1 MVDYIKKIYQYY
13 LAADGISTDSRKITK
28 NCLFFAL
35 KGDNFDGNKYAK
47 KAIEEGARY
56 AIVDDPKV
64 KLGKPYILVKDAL
77 ETLQLLAAHHRNQF
91 DIPVIGITGSNGK
104 TTTKELVQGVLSR
117 RFLVHATK
125 GNFNNHIGV
134 PLTILDMP
142 QDTEVA
148 VIEMGASSQGEIAF
162 LCNIAN
168 PTYGIVTN
176 IGQSHLE
183 GFGGIEG
190 VIEGKGELYKHIAKN
205 KGVVLYNVD
214 EKYLAEMASIVDLRV
229 GYGIRKDNEDEAF
242 IQVLPINDTD
252 AVVAKVPED
261 GWSYRVFAR
270 IAGTHNFENIK
281 TAIVVG
287 KYFKIPFVD
296 IKNSIEHYV
305 PKNMRSQTFRQGSN
319 FIFLDAYNANP
330 SSMKMA
336 LVAFDKMSFAQVN
349 RIAVLGDMGE
359 LGAYE
364 KEGHEAIFSLA
375 QKMNFSK
382 IILVGSLFAQ
392 ADKQEVCTHFE
403 DVQELQNW
411 LLQNGIEDTVF
422 FVKGSRSNRLEKAF
436 LSDTT
441 KTT

>member
-47 KAIEEGARY
+47 KAIEDGARY
-56 AIVDDPKV
+56 AIIDDPEMKISR
-64 KLGKPYILVKDAL
+64 KYILVKDAL

-117 RFLVHATK
+117 RYLVHATK

-134 PLTILDMP
+134 PLTILEMP
-142 QDTEVA
+142 QDAEIA
-148 VIEMGASSQGEIAF
+148 VIEMGASSQGEIAL

-190 VIEGKGELYKHIAKN
+190 VKKGKGELYKHLANN

-214 EKYLAEMASIVDLRV
+214 EPFLAELASIVDLRV
-229 GYGIRKDNEDEAF
+229 GYGLDKSNEDEAF
-242 IQVLPINDTD
+242 IQVLSVSDTD

-261 GWSYRVFAR
+261 GWSYRVFAK
-270 IAGTHNFENIK
+270 IAGKHNFENIK
-281 TAIVVG
+281 TAIAVG

-296 IKNSIEHYV
+296 IKNSIENYV
-305 PKNMRSQTFRQGSN
+305 PQNMRSQTFMQGSN
-319 FIFLDAYNANP
+319 FVFLDAYNANP

-336 LVAFDKMSFAQVN
+336 LESFNKMSFTQSN
-349 RIAVLGDMGE
+349 RIAILGDMGE

-364 KEGHEAIFSLA
+364 KEGHDAILSLA

-382 IILVGSLFAQ
+382 LILVGRCFAK
-392 ADKQEVCTHFE
+392 ADANKTCTHFK
-403 DVQELQNW
+403 DVTELQSW
-411 LLQNGIEDTVF
+411 LAENNIEDAVF

-436 LSDTT
+436 LSDTAKAT
-441 KTT
+441 